1 MSYRLNKRGKAVLFI
16 IFFGL
21 SYIITGMLI
30 DCFIQEQE
38 QLKVKSEQLREQ
50 INNKIKYIIMVTR

>member
-16 IFFGL
+16 IFFVL

-30 DCFIQEQE
+30 DCFIHEQE

-50 INNKIKYIIMVTR
+50 VENMKN

>member
-16 IFFGL
+16 IFFIL
-21 SYIITGMLI
+21 SYIITGRLI

-50 INNKIKYIIMVTR
+50 IESMKN

>member
-16 IFFGL
+16 IFFVL

-38 QLKVKSEQLREQ
+38 QLKVKSKQLREQ
-50 INNKIKYIIMVTR
+50 VESMKN